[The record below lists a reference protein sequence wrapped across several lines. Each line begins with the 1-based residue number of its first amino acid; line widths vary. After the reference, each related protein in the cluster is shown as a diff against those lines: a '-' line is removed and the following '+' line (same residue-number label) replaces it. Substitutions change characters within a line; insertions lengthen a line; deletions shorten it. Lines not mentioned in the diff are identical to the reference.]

1 MDLDGEVAALG
12 MLLTTVGLLAAVAD
26 KLFMKDA
33 TQVIVQ
39 LALLLQLKND
49 TDIIEH

>member
-1 MDLDGEVAALG
+1 MDLVGEVAVLG

-26 KLFMKDA
+26 ELFLKDA

-39 LALLLQLKND
+39 PALLRPLENNM
-49 TDIIEH
+49 TN